1 MKTLQLVR
9 KANEDWKT
17 IGETRTLK
25 NPLVLVFGDRLLLE
39 DKNIYEEVSS
49 MFPDGEI
56 VFGTT
61 CGEIAAGKVNT
72 QSITITA
79 IEFEK
84 TTFKIEKHSILEEGL
99 DSQKAGYKAVEK
111 LDKEGISYVMVI
123 SEGSFVNG
131 SHLVKGMSDALP
143 GTLMSGALCGDD
155 GRFEKTLASY
165 NENPKAGEIV
175 VIGFYGESFE
185 VSSSIYGGWTPFG
198 PERIITKS
206 ENNVLYEIDG
216 QPALDLYKKY
226 LGDKAA
232 DLPESA
238 LIYPLNVKIV
248 KNKHAFVRS
257 ILSIDEDA
265 NAMVLAGDV
274 PEGSKVQLM
283 MTNVDDI
290 ASASETAA
298 RQAMENRKSKPELAF
313 LVSCIGRKL
322 VLDQRI
328 EEEVDEVLDVVG
340 DDVTITGLYSYG
352 EIAPFHGESSC
363 ELHNQ
368 TMTITLISE

>member
-1 MKTLQLVR
+1 
-9 KANEDWKT
+9 
-17 IGETRTLK
+17 
-25 NPLVLVFGDRLLLE
+25 
-39 DKNIYEEVSS
+39 
-49 MFPDGEI
+49 
-56 VFGTT
+56 
-61 CGEIAAGKVNT
+61 
-72 QSITITA
+72 
-79 IEFEK
+79 
-84 TTFKIEKHSILEEGL
+84 
-99 DSQKAGYKAVEK
+99 
-111 LDKEGISYVMVI
+111 
-123 SEGSFVNG
+123 
-131 SHLVKGMSDALP
+131 
-143 GTLMSGALCGDD
+143 
-155 GRFEKTLASY
+155 
-165 NENPKAGEIV
+165 
-175 VIGFYGESFE
+175 
-185 VSSSIYGGWTPFG
+185 
-198 PERIITKS
+198 
-206 ENNVLYEIDG
+206 
-216 QPALDLYKKY
+216 LYKKY

-248 KNKHAFVRS
+248 TNKHAFVRS

-290 ASASETAA
+290 ATASETAA
-298 RQAMENRKSKPELAF
+298 RQAMQNREHKPELAF

-340 DDVTITGLYSYG
+340 KDVTITGLYSYG